1 MKRFLVLSGLL
12 FSASPA
18 LADDVLFLECK
29 TTTRAVFTE
38 IKTQKLIKEETKEE
52 TLFLKIDLAN
62 NRFMSHKDSQWDEA
76 EMTGRSLKANLNKNE
91 NGLSLNGTLE
101 IEINPPGQLSSEIDF
116 IAWMIATK
124 VNMNGHCNAANQSV
138 FDAAK

>member
-1 MKRFLVLSGLL
+1 
-12 FSASPA
+12 
-18 LADDVLFLECK
+18 
-29 TTTRAVFTE
+29 
-38 IKTQKLIKEETKEE
+38 
-52 TLFLKIDLAN
+52 
-62 NRFMSHKDSQWDEA
+62 MSHKDSQWDEA
-76 EMTGRSLKANLNKNE
+76 EMTDRSLKANLNKNE

-124 VNMNGHCNAANQSV
+124 VNMNGHCNEVNQSV

>member
-18 LADDVLFLECK
+18 LADDVLFLEYK
-29 TTTRAVFTE
+29 TTTRAIFTE
-38 IKTQKLIKEETKEE
+38 IKTQKLIKGETKEE
-52 TLFLKIDLAN
+52 TLFLKIDLAKY
-62 NRFMSHKDSQWDEA
+62 RFMSHKDSQWDEA
-76 EMTGRSLKANLNKNE
+76 EMTDRSLKANLNKNE

-101 IEINPPGQLSSEIDF
+101 IEINQPGQLSSGIDF
-116 IAWMIATK
+116 VAWMIATK
-124 VNMNGHCNAANQSV
+124 VNMNGHCSAVNQSV

>member
-52 TLFLKIDLAN
+52 TLFLKIDLTN

-76 EMTGRSLKANLNKNE
+76 EMTGRNLKANFSKNE

-101 IEINPPGQLSSEIDF
+101 IEVNPPGQLSSEMDF
-116 IAWMIATK
+116 LAWMIAAK
-124 VNMNGHCNAANQSV
+124 VNMNGHCNEVNQSV
-138 FDAAK
+138 FDAVK

>member
-12 FSASPA
+12 FSASPT

-29 TTTRAVFTE
+29 TTTRAIFTE

-52 TLFLKIDLAN
+52 TLFLKIDLTG
-62 NRFMSHKDSQWDEA
+62 NRFMSQKDSQWDEA
-76 EMTGRSLKANLNKNE
+76 QMTDRSLKANLNKNE

-101 IEINPPGQLSSEIDF
+101 IEINPPCKLSSEIDF
-116 IAWMIATK
+116 VACMIVTK
-124 VNMNGHCNAANQSV
+124 VNMNGHCNEVNQSV
-138 FDAAK
+138 FDALK